1 MNPILEK
8 IQKTGIIPIIII
20 HDTKDAESLGNAL
33 VGGGIACAE
42 ITFRTDAA
50 KESIRIL
57 KEKFPDMLV
66 GAGTVLTTEQVD
78 HAIEAGAEF
87 IVSPG
92 FNSKVVAY
100 CKEKGIVVIPGCS
113 NASDIEMALEYGI
126 EVVKFF
132 PAEQSGGLKL
142 IKALSAP
149 YGSIKFMATGGINE
163 SNVREYLECDKIIA
177 CGGSWM
183 ANEISIRA
191 HEFEK
196 IKGLTKE
203 CAEIVKEVR
212 G

>member
-8 IQKTGIIPIIII
+8 IKKTGIIPIIII

-66 GAGTVLTTEQVD
+66 GAGTVLTTQQVD

-92 FNSKVVAY
+92 FNPKVVAY

-149 YGSIKFMATGGINE
+149 YGSIKFMATGGISA

-183 ANEISIRA
+183 ANETFIRA

-196 IKGLTKE
+196 IKALTKE
-203 CAEIVKEVR
+203 CAKIVEEVR